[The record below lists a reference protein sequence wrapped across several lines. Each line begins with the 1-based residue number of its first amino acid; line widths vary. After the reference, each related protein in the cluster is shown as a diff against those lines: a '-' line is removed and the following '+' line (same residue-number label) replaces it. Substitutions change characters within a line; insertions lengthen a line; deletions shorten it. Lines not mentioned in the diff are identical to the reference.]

1 MAVNQRTR
9 SAWARRPDVRIG
21 AVIAVAALVALVVWL
36 LVRGGGSDSS
46 GQPSAEPI
54 TPTAASPAH
63 IRDLSVES
71 GRPIYWLGPE
81 EDKVYEL
88 QRTAQDRVYVR
99 YLPPDVSVGTTSA
112 GYRLVGTYP
121 VPGAYNVLKS
131 LAKTSGES
139 SFAAPRGAIA
149 VYSNS
154 RPTNIYLAYPGSDV
168 QIEVY
173 DPSAAQARSLV
184 ASGRVVPVGS

>member
-1 MAVNQRTR
+1 VNQRTR

-21 AVIAVAALVALVVWL
+21 AVIAVAGLVAFVVWL

-54 TPTAASPAH
+54 TPKAASSSE
-63 IRDLSVES
+63 IRDLSVET

-81 EDKVYEL
+81 DDKVYEL
-88 QRTAQDRVYVR
+88 QRTSQDRIYVR
-99 YLPPDVSVGTTSA
+99 YLPPDVSVGTKSA
-112 GYRLVGTYP
+112 GYQLVGTYP
-121 VPGAYNVLKS
+121 VDSAYSVLKS
-131 LAKTSGES
+131 LAKADGEV
-139 SFAAPRGAIA
+139 SFNAPRGAVA
-149 VYSNS
+149 VYSQS
-154 RPTNIYLAYPGSDV
+154 RPTNIYLAYPGSNV

-173 DPSAAQARSLV
+173 DPSPAQARSLV

>member
-1 MAVNQRTR
+1 VSVNQRTL
-9 SAWARRPDVRIG
+9 SPWARRPDVRIG

-54 TPTAASPAH
+54 APKAASPTE
-63 IRDLSVES
+63 IRDLSVET

-81 EDKVYEL
+81 DDKVYEL
-88 QRTAQDRVYVR
+88 QRTSQDRVYVR
-99 YLPPDVSVGTTSA
+99 YLPPDVSVGTKSA

-121 VPGAYNVLKS
+121 VHSAYSVLKS
-131 LAKTSGES
+131 LAKVGGEV
-139 SFAAPRGAIA
+139 SFTAPRGAIA
-149 VYSNS
+149 VYSQS

-173 DPSAAQARSLV
+173 DPSPAQARSLV

>member
-1 MAVNQRTR
+1 VNQRTR

-21 AVIAVAALVALVVWL
+21 AVIAVAALVAFVVWL

-54 TPTAASPAH
+54 APKAASPAE
-63 IRDLSVES
+63 IRDLSVEN

-81 EDKVYEL
+81 NDKVYEL
-88 QRTAQDRVYVR
+88 QRTSQDRIYVR
-99 YLPPDVSVGTTSA
+99 YLPPDVSVGTKSA

-121 VPGAYNVLKS
+121 VSGAYDVLKS

-139 SFAAPRGAIA
+139 SFSAPRGAIA

-154 RPTNIYLAYPGSDV
+154 RPTNIYLAYPGSNV

-173 DPSAAQARSLV
+173 DPSPAQARSLV

>member
-1 MAVNQRTR
+1 VNQRTL
-9 SAWARRPDVRIG
+9 SPWARRPDVRIG
-21 AVIAVAALVALVVWL
+21 AVIAVAALVAFVVWL

-54 TPTAASPAH
+54 APKAASSAE
-63 IRDLSVES
+63 IRDLSVEI

-81 EDKVYEL
+81 GDKVYEL
-88 QRTAQDRVYVR
+88 QRTAQDRIYVR
-99 YLPPDVSVGTTSA
+99 YLPPDVSVGTKSA

-121 VPGAYNVLKS
+121 VDSAYNVLKS
-131 LAKTSGES
+131 LAKTDGEA
-139 SFAAPRGAIA
+139 SFDAPRGAIA
-149 VYSNS
+149 VYSQS

-173 DPSAAQARSLV
+173 DPSPAQARSLV

>member
-1 MAVNQRTR
+1 VSVNQRTL
-9 SAWARRPDVRIG
+9 SPWARRPDVRIG

-36 LVRGGGSDSS
+36 LVRGGGSGSS
-46 GQPSAEPI
+46 DQPAAEPI
-54 TPTAASPAH
+54 APESASPAQ
-63 IRDLSVES
+63 IRDLSVEI

-81 EDKVYEL
+81 QDRVYEL
-88 QRTAQDRVYVR
+88 QRTAQDRIYVR
-99 YLPPDVSVGTTSA
+99 YLPSGVSVGTRSA
-112 GYRLVGTYP
+112 AYPLVGTYP
-121 VPGAYNVLKS
+121 VPGAYDVLKS

-149 VYSNS
+149 VFSDS

-173 DPSAAQARSLV
+173 DPSPAQARSLV